1 MNPKG
6 GIVRRNT
13 FIVSTILLA
22 SLVAALSGCV
32 ISPRIIPGQPT
43 PTPTATPTPSSS
55 PTPTPTPTPTPIPP
69 SALGKLYVT
78 NQAGNS
84 ILRFDNALQATGNVV
99 PGAQINGASTGLD
112 APQFVTLDTA
122 ADRLYVANAGGTA
135 QPPSVLIF
143 DGISTLSGNAAPT
156 RSIAGVNTQFVHPSS
171 VALDPGRD
179 LLYVADGVDIDVYT
193 ASTANGDLA
202 PTRDITVT
210 FTIQQILL
218 DAATDRLYATDA
230 ANNAVNIFDKA
241 STLPS
246 GAATPTR
253 SLAGALT
260 QLSQPSGIT
269 IDPSGNLVVT
279 NIGNGSI
286 TVYNNA
292 ATVTGNQAPASV
304 IQGSATTLASPVQII
319 QSSTT
324 NEVYVA
330 DSATGAVLV
339 FSGIAGLSGNA
350 SPTRSIT
357 GPSTGLSGTPAGA
370 RGVALDPTR

>member
-1 MNPKG
+1 MKPKG
-6 GIVRRNT
+6 GLVRRNKC
-13 FIVSTILLA
+13 IVSIILLA
-22 SLVAALSGCV
+22 SLVAAISGCV

-43 PTPTATPTPSSS
+43 PTPTATPTPTSS
-55 PTPTPTPTPTPIPP
+55 PTPSPTPTPTPIPP
-69 SALGKLYVT
+69 ATAGKLYVT

-84 ILRFDNALQATGNVV
+84 IVRFDNALNATGNVA
-99 PGAQINGASTGLD
+99 PGAQINGSSTGLE
-112 APQFVTLDTA
+112 APQFVALDTT
-122 ADRLYVANAGGTA
+122 ADRLYVANAGGTS
-135 QPPSVLIF
+135 QPASVLIF

-156 RSIAGVNTQFVHPSS
+156 RTIAGANTLFVHPSS
-171 VALDPGRD
+171 VALDQGRD
-179 LLYVADGVDIDVYT
+179 LLYVADGVDIYVYT

-202 PTRDITVT
+202 ATRDITVS
-210 FTIQQILL
+210 FTIQQIFL
-218 DAATDRLYATDA
+218 DAANDRLYASDA
-230 ANNAVNIFDKA
+230 ANNAVNVFDNA
-241 STLPS
+241 STLPA

-253 SLAGALT
+253 SITGAQT
-260 QLSQPSGIT
+260 QLSQPSGMA

-286 TVYNNA
+286 TVYSNA
-292 ATVTGNQAPASV
+292 ATATGNQTPVSV
-304 IQGSATTLASPVQII
+304 IQGAATTLASPVQII

-330 DSATGAVLV
+330 DSTAGAVLV

-357 GPSTGLSGTPAGA
+357 GPATGLTGTPAGA

>member
-1 MNPKG
+1 M
-6 GIVRRNT
+6 RRNT

-99 PGAQINGASTGLD
+99 PGAQINGSSTGLD
-112 APQFVTLDTA
+112 APQFVALDTT

-143 DGISTLSGNAAPT
+143 DGISTLSGNAAPNRT
-156 RSIAGVNTQFVHPSS
+156 IAGANTQFVHPSS
-171 VALDPGRD
+171 VALDLGRD
-179 LLYVADGVDIDVYT
+179 LLYVADGVDIDVYQ

-202 PTRDITVT
+202 PTRDITVS
-210 FTIQQILL
+210 FTIQQIFL
-218 DAATDRLYATDA
+218 DAANDRLYATDA
-230 ANNAVNIFDKA
+230 ANNAVNVFDKA
-241 STLPS
+241 STLAT
-246 GAATPTR
+246 GAATATR
-253 SLAGALT
+253 SLTGALT
-260 QLSQPSGIT
+260 QLSQPSGMA

-286 TVYNNA
+286 TVYSNA

-304 IQGSATTLASPVQII
+304 ISGTATTLASPVQII

-339 FSGIAGLSGNA
+339 FSGLAGLSGNV
-350 SPTRSIT
+350 SPSPARSIT

>member
-1 MNPKG
+1 M
-6 GIVRRNT
+6 RRNP
-13 FIVSTILLA
+13 FAVSIILLA
-22 SLVAALSGCV
+22 SLVAAISGCV

-78 NQAGNS
+78 NQDGNS
-84 ILRFDNALQATGNVV
+84 ILRFDNALQATGNQA
-99 PGAQINGASTGLD
+99 PGAQINGTSTGLD
-112 APQFVTLDTA
+112 APQFIALDTT

-143 DGISTLSGNAAPT
+143 DGISTLNANAAPT

-193 ASTANGDLA
+193 ASTATGNLA
-202 PTRDITVT
+202 PTRNITVS
-210 FTIQQILL
+210 FGIQQIFL
-218 DAATDRLYATDA
+218 DATNDRLYATDA
-230 ANNAVNIFDKA
+230 ANNAVNVFDNA
-241 STLPS
+241 STLPA

-253 SLAGALT
+253 SVKGTLT
-260 QLSQPSGIT
+260 QLNKPSGMA

-292 ATVTGNQAPASV
+292 ATATGNQAPATV
-304 IQGSATTLASPVQII
+304 IQGAATTLQSPVQII

-330 DSATGAVLV
+330 DSTSGAVLV

-357 GPSTGLSGTPAGA
+357 GPSTGLSGTPGGAGA